1 MKTKLKAHL
10 WTLPRWF
17 AAPFFGS
24 SILIGA
30 VLAGGI
36 DANAWIALIAGL
48 LVMAGGHSFNTLLDY
63 AWTGLDKGE
72 IEDRSAEKDYT
83 GGQSVIAG
91 GILSEQEVYVN
102 ALGWYLLSAIPVIY
116 LAVNASSV
124 GWPIV
129 PLWLAS
135 MLVTVWYSKSKFNW
149 THELALGVGV
159 GPVALLLGMFSVSS
173 SPAWPTG
180 ILASL
185 PIAIVLS
192 FVGLALDEWP
202 DAESN
207 LKKGVKSVAYKVWE
221 YGVDLNWYM
230 TSWIAFLYIFQ
241 LFLIVIGVF
250 APLTGLTFLVF
261 PPLMVCMVFLRNNFR
276 KAAGILVAVAM
287 FYPVLLLVG
296 QLLGG

>member
-36 DANAWIALIAGL
+36 DANAWLGLIAGL
-48 LVMAGGHSFNTLLDY
+48 LVMAGGHSFNTFLDY
-63 AWTGLDKGE
+63 SWTGLDRGE
-72 IEDRSAEKDYT
+72 VEDRSAEKDYT

-91 GILSEQEVYVN
+91 GILSEREVFVN
-102 ALGWYLLSAIPVIY
+102 AVSWYLLSAIPIIY
-116 LAVNASSV
+116 LASSV
-124 GWPIV
+124 GWPILPV
-129 PLWLAS
+129 WVAS
-135 MLVTVWYSKSKFNW
+135 MLVTFWYSKSKFNW
-149 THELALGVGV
+149 THELALGAGV
-159 GPVALLLGMFSVSS
+159 GPVALLIGMFSVSS
-173 SPAWPTG
+173 SADWPTG

-202 DAESN
+202 DAEAN

-261 PPLMVCMVFLRNNFR
+261 PPLMVCMVFLEKYFR

-287 FYPVLLLVG
+287 LYPVLLLVG
-296 QLLGG
+296 QALGD

>member
-1 MKTKLKAHL
+1 M
-10 WTLPRWF
+10 
-17 AAPFFGS
+17 
-24 SILIGA
+24 LIGA

-36 DANAWIALIAGL
+36 DANAWIGLVAVL
-48 LVMAGGHSFNTLLDY
+48 LVMAGGHSFNTILDY
-63 AWTGLDKGE
+63 SWTGLDKGE
-72 IEDRSAEKDYT
+72 VEDRSAEKDYT

-91 GILSEQEVYVN
+91 GILTEKEVYVN
-102 ALGWYLLSAIPVIY
+102 ALGWYFLSAIPVIY
-116 LAVNASSV
+116 LAFNI
-124 GWPIV
+124 GWPI
-129 PLWLAS
+129 LLIWLAG
-135 MLVTVWYSKSKFNW
+135 MLVTFWYSKSKFNW

-159 GPVALLLGMFSVSS
+159 GPVALLMGMFSVSS
-173 SPAWPTG
+173 SADWPTG

-202 DAESN
+202 DAEAN

-230 TSWIAFLYIFQ
+230 TAWIAFLYIFQ

-261 PPLMVCMVFLRNNFR
+261 PPLMVCMVFLEKYFR

-296 QLLGG
+296 QALGD